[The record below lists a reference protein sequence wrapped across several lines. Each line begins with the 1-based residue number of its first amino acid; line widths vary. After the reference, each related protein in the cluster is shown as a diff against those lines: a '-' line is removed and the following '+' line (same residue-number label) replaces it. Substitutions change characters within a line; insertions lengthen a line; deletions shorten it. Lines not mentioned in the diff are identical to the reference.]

1 MLTMTKMG
9 FFAAHYITKR
19 LGNPAFLF
27 NLASTAVPT
36 RPSTWPAATWPLW
49 AYQSGFFGEKTTKSS
64 PSKKGGLIRRAG
76 PPRRQNRPHS
86 ITAWLAL
93 VNTPPASWA
102 ASPGPFPPTIDPE
115 SRNIR
120 EPIPW
125 TQFGALGVPCLPPAP
140 PRPRRPCK
148 GRGRRMAAAAAHVS
162 ESRQRLARHRTN

>member
-49 AYQSGFFGEKTTKSS
+49 AYQSGFFGGKTTKSS

-76 PPRRQNRPHS
+76 LPRRQNRPHS

-102 ASPGPFPPTIDPE
+102 
-115 SRNIR
+115 
-120 EPIPW
+120 
-125 TQFGALGVPCLPPAP
+125 L
-140 PRPRRPCK
+140 PRPALFRPRSTPKAGISANLFHERNLGRWESPACPLRPYARAAHARARAAHG
-148 GRGRRMAAAAAHVS
+148 GRGGPRERVQTKTCSPPH
-162 ESRQRLARHRTN
+162 